1 MSTHDLDTM
10 QNKQPIVANSLSR
23 IILYVRDVDISAC
36 FYSFFFGFKVVR
48 TPTDRL
54 TELVPE
60 NGGAHLLLHRAGK
73 AQKLGQAS
81 VKLVFDVEDVQ
92 AFRKEA
98 NKKGLKF
105 GPVHKADGYSFSN
118 AKDPDGNSVQVSSRA
133 YRDQD
138 KGK

>member
-1 MSTHDLDTM
+1 MSELDPGSM
-10 QNKQPIVANSLSR
+10 QHTQTTVGASLNR
-23 IILYVRDVDISAC
+23 IILYARDVDISAC

-105 GPVHKADGYSFSN
+105 GPVHKADGYSYSN

-133 YRDQD
+133 YRDQN